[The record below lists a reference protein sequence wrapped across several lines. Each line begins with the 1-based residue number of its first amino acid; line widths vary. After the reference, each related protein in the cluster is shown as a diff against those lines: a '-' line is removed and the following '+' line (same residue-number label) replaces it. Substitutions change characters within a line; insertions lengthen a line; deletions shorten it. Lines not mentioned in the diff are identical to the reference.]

1 MNQLFHNL
9 VSSTYGRIGLV
20 SSVFLT
26 LYVLYVSIYRLYFH
40 PLRSVPG
47 PRLAALTQWVETY
60 YECFKAPGGQ
70 FMWEYQKWHEK
81 YGMSTRFRKRL
92 LFAHHFVTGPIVRV
106 SPNEV
111 HIQDPTFYD
120 TLYAQSRHS
129 DKLKHLEHRFNN
141 EMSSFATAEH
151 SLHRLRRSALNPFF
165 SKRKIT
171 QYSPH
176 VQSHMDRLCN
186 RIDSGFVANGKTM
199 NLNNMWGAFTSDIV
213 VGYCLEK
220 PYDFILNP
228 DFRAQFSDAMVDL
241 LDPVHFITQ
250 FPWMIRSLK
259 LLPDWLVVLL
269 SPPMRSV
276 MTFNKEM
283 ETQIKHAKAVH
294 ASGEKTMAIPSLF
307 TALLESDLPPSELST
322 KRLQHEAISVI
333 GAGIETTMYTLS
345 TCSYHLL
352 ANPVTLAKLCAELD
366 AAIPDANHIPNLDA
380 LMQLPYLTGVVNEA
394 LRFGYGTPQR
404 IPRLSP
410 TPMVYH
416 TPEVDYQLPVGAIV
430 SMDHYTASHDPSIFP
445 DPFAFIPE
453 RWTNDAKAP
462 DGKALTKYLI
472 AFGRGTRSCVG
483 MQLAYADL
491 FIGIASF
498 FRRFECALFETG
510 RDAVDL
516 YLDSFVPRA
525 KPGTQGVRVVVQRKR

>member
-1 MNQLFHNL
+1 MNQLFHKL

-26 LYVLYVSIYRLYFH
+26 LYVLCVSIYRLCFH
-40 PLRSVPG
+40 SLRSVPG

-81 YGMSTRFRKRL
+81 YGMSTWFRKQI
-92 LFAHHFVTGPIVRV
+92 LFAHHFVAGPIVRV

-141 EMSSFATAEH
+141 EMPSFATAEH

-186 RIDSGFVANGKTM
+186 RIDSEFVANGKTM

-228 DFRAQFSDAMVDL
+228 DFRAQFSDAMY
-241 LDPVHFITQ
+241 
-250 FPWMIRSLK
+250 
-259 LLPDWLVVLL
+259 
-269 SPPMRSV
+269 
-276 MTFNKEM
+276 
-283 ETQIKHAKAVH
+283 A
-294 ASGEKTMAIPSLF
+294 
-307 TALLESDLPPSELST
+307 
-322 KRLQHEAISVI
+322 
-333 GAGIETTMYTLS
+333 TL
-345 TCSYHLL
+345 C
-352 ANPVTLAKLCAELD
+352 
-366 AAIPDANHIPNLDA
+366 
-380 LMQLPYLTGVVNEA
+380 
-394 LRFGYGTPQR
+394 R
-404 IPRLSP
+404 IIH
-410 TPMVYH
+410 V
-416 TPEVDYQLPVGAIV
+416 A
-430 SMDHYTASHDPSIFP
+430 
-445 DPFAFIPE
+445 
-453 RWTNDAKAP
+453 
-462 DGKALTKYLI
+462 
-472 AFGRGTRSCVG
+472 
-483 MQLAYADL
+483 
-491 FIGIASF
+491 
-498 FRRFECALFETG
+498 
-510 RDAVDL
+510 
-516 YLDSFVPRA
+516 
-525 KPGTQGVRVVVQRKR
+525 

>member
-1 MNQLFHNL
+1 
-9 VSSTYGRIGLV
+9 
-20 SSVFLT
+20 
-26 LYVLYVSIYRLYFH
+26 
-40 PLRSVPG
+40 
-47 PRLAALTQWVETY
+47 
-60 YECFKAPGGQ
+60 
-70 FMWEYQKWHEK
+70 
-81 YGMSTRFRKRL
+81 
-92 LFAHHFVTGPIVRV
+92 
-106 SPNEV
+106 
-111 HIQDPTFYD
+111 
-120 TLYAQSRHS
+120 
-129 DKLKHLEHRFNN
+129 
-141 EMSSFATAEH
+141 
-151 SLHRLRRSALNPFF
+151 
-165 SKRKIT
+165 
-171 QYSPH
+171 
-176 VQSHMDRLCN
+176 
-186 RIDSGFVANGKTM
+186 
-199 NLNNMWGAFTSDIV
+199 
-213 VGYCLEK
+213 
-220 PYDFILNP
+220 
-228 DFRAQFSDAMVDL
+228 
-241 LDPVHFITQ
+241 
-250 FPWMIRSLK
+250 MIKSLK

-283 ETQIKHAKAVH
+283 ETQIKHAKDLH

-352 ANPVTLAKLCAELD
+352 ANPLTLAKLCTELD
-366 AAIPDANHIPNLDA
+366 AAIPDPNHIPHLDA
-380 LMQLPYLTGVVNEA
+380 LMQLPYLTNVVNEA

-410 TPMVYH
+410 TPIVYH
-416 TPEVDYQLPVGAIV
+416 TPELDYQLPVGTIV
-430 SMDHYTASHDPSIFP
+430 SMDNYTASHDPRIFS
-445 DPFAFIPE
+445 DPFAFVPE
-453 RWTNDAKAP
+453 RWAHDAKAP
-462 DGKALTKYLI
+462 DGKPLTNYLV

-491 FIGIASF
+491 YIGIASF